1 MKNFVEWLKT
11 KHPRYLTEQQDEQNS
26 QDNLGYRPD
35 EIIIQK
41 NVTPKQLIRNTQF
54 DTNKW
59 DKDFNR
65 LQDPSENQNSG
76 FATIKYYFDEP
87 VRMLVVKKEAL
98 KRIRPSV
105 EAYYT
110 SLQHAVVLPSTMFT
124 ELPTATSDGKLTPEG
139 AEFLTHEL
147 RHSTQQGFVPKARQ
161 QDHNTQGE
169 QGRKKYN
176 KDPRE
181 MGVRLAAIK
190 NYMSKSTLHK
200 IANLSTNNKDYANK
214 IVETLP
220 EDEKLIFY
228 FILHPQEWV
237 RRSLKIINPE
247 TNNPETNN
255 SDNHKLIN
263 LILRSVLYEII
274 TNLSKSNG
282 DISDI
287 LNFYNTL
294 KGAEKEDYYKELMG
308 AYDQV
313 VKNNPQNNQS
323 AFQKI

>member
-1 MKNFVEWLKT
+1 MENFAEWLKINY
-11 KHPRYLTEQQDEQNS
+11 PRYFTEQQNEQNS

-35 EIIIQK
+35 EILVQK
-41 NVTPKQLIRNTQF
+41 NVIPKQLIRNAQF

-98 KRIRPSV
+98 KRIRPSA
-105 EAYYT
+105 EAYYMP
-110 SLQHAVVLPSTMFT
+110 LQHAVVLSSTMFT

-139 AEFLTHEL
+139 AETLAHEL
-147 RHSTQQGFVPKARQ
+147 RHSTQQGFVPKGRQ
-161 QDHNTQGE
+161 QEFNLQGE
-169 QGRKKYN
+169 QGRKRYF

-190 NYMSKSTLHK
+190 NYMSKDALQK
-200 IANLSTNNKDYANK
+200 IANLSTKNKDYANK
-214 IVETLP
+214 LVETLP

-228 FILHPQEWV
+228 FILHPQEWT

-247 TNNPETNN
+247 TNN
-255 SDNHKLIN
+255 SDNHKVIN
-263 LILRSVLYEII
+263 LILRTVLYELIA
-274 TNLSKSNG
+274 NLSKSN
-282 DISDI
+282 SDVSSI
-287 LNFYNTL
+287 LDFYNTL
-294 KGAEKEDYYKELMG
+294 SGAEKEDYYKELMG

-313 VKNNPQNNQS
+313 VKNKPQNNQS
-323 AFQKI
+323 AFQKT

>member
-11 KHPRYLTEQQDEQNS
+11 KHPRYFTEQQNE

-41 NVTPKQLIRNTQF
+41 NVIPKQLIRNAQF

-98 KRIRPSV
+98 KRVRPSA
-105 EAYYT
+105 EAYYM
-110 SLQHAVVLPSTMFT
+110 SLQHTVVLPNTMFT
-124 ELPTATSDGKLTPEG
+124 ELPTASSDGKLTPEG
-139 AEFLTHEL
+139 AEALAHEL
-147 RHSTQQGFVPKARQ
+147 RHSTQQGFVPKVRQ
-161 QDHNTQGE
+161 QDFNLQGE
-169 QGRKKYN
+169 QSKKRYF

-190 NYMSKSTLHK
+190 NYMSKDALYK
-200 IANLSTNNKDYANK
+200 IANLSTKNKDYANK

-228 FILHPQEWV
+228 FILHPQEWE
-237 RRSLKIINPE
+237 RRSLKIINSE
-247 TNNPETNN
+247 TNNP
-255 SDNHKLIN
+255 DNHKLIN
-263 LILRSVLYEII
+263 LILRSVLYELI

-282 DISDI
+282 DVSEI
-287 LNFYNTL
+287 LSFYNTL
-294 KGAEKEDYYKELMG
+294 NGADKEDYYKELIG

-313 VKNNPQNNQS
+313 VKTGSPNTRANYG
-323 AFQKI
+323 

>member
-1 MKNFVEWLKT
+1 MENFVEWLKI
-11 KHPRYLTEQQDEQNS
+11 KHPRYFTEQQDEQ
-26 QDNLGYRPD
+26 DNLGFRPN

-41 NVTPKQLIRNTQF
+41 NVIPKQLIRNAQF

-98 KRIRPSV
+98 KRVRPSA
-105 EAYYT
+105 EAYYM
-110 SLQHAVVLPSTMFT
+110 SLQHTVVLPNTMFT
-124 ELPTATSDGKLTPEG
+124 ELPTASSDGKLTPEG
-139 AEFLTHEL
+139 AEVLAHEL
-147 RHSTQQGFVPKARQ
+147 RHSTQQGFVPKVRQ
-161 QDHNTQGE
+161 QDSSLSGKKRE
-169 QGRKKYN
+169 KKYH

-190 NYMSKSTLHK
+190 NYMSKDALYK
-200 IANLSTNNKDYANK
+200 IANLSTKNKDYANK

-228 FILHPQEWV
+228 FILHPQEWE
-237 RRSLKIINPE
+237 RRSLKIINSE
-247 TNNPETNN
+247 TNNP
-255 SDNHKLIN
+255 DNHKLIN
-263 LILRSVLYEII
+263 LILRSVLYELI

-282 DISDI
+282 DVSEI
-287 LNFYNTL
+287 LSFYNTL
-294 KGAEKEDYYKELMG
+294 NGAEKEDYYKELIG

-323 AFQKI
+323 AFQKT

>member
-1 MKNFVEWLKT
+1 MENFVEWLKI
-11 KHPRYLTEQQDEQNS
+11 KHPRYFTEQQNE
-26 QDNLGYRPD
+26 QDNLGFRPD

-41 NVTPKQLIRNTQF
+41 NVIPKQLIRNAQF

-98 KRIRPSV
+98 KRVRPSA
-105 EAYYT
+105 EAYYM
-110 SLQHAVVLPSTMFT
+110 SLQHTVVLPNTMFT
-124 ELPTATSDGKLTPEG
+124 ELPTASSDGKLTPEG
-139 AEFLTHEL
+139 AEALAHEL
-147 RHSTQQGFVPKARQ
+147 RHSTQQGFVPKVRQ
-161 QDHNTQGE
+161 QDFNLQGE
-169 QGRKKYN
+169 QSKKRYF

-190 NYMSKSTLHK
+190 NYMSKDALQK
-200 IANLSTNNKDYANK
+200 IANLSTKNKDYANK
-214 IVETLP
+214 LVETLP

-228 FILHPQEWV
+228 FILHPQEWE
-237 RRSLKIINPE
+237 RRSLKIINSE
-247 TNNPETNN
+247 TNNP
-255 SDNHKLIN
+255 DNRKLIN
-263 LILRSVLYEII
+263 LILRSVLYELI

-282 DISDI
+282 DVSEI
-287 LNFYNTL
+287 LSFYNTL
-294 KGAEKEDYYKELMG
+294 NGAEKEDYYKELIG

-313 VKNNPQNNQS
+313 VKNPQNNQS
-323 AFQKI
+323 AFQKT

>member
-11 KHPRYLTEQQDEQNS
+11 KHPRYFTEQQDE

-41 NVTPKQLIRNTQF
+41 NVIPKQLIRNAQF

-98 KRIRPSV
+98 KRVRPSA
-105 EAYYT
+105 EAYYM
-110 SLQHAVVLPSTMFT
+110 SLQHTVVLPNTMFT
-124 ELPTATSDGKLTPEG
+124 ELPTASSDGKLTKDG
-139 AEFLTHEL
+139 AEALAHEL

-161 QDHNTQGE
+161 QDFNQQDSSLSGKKRE
-169 QGRKKYN
+169 KKYH

-190 NYMSKSTLHK
+190 NYMSKDALYK
-200 IANLSTNNKDYANK
+200 IANLSTKNKDYANK

-228 FILHPQEWV
+228 FILHPQEWE
-237 RRSLKIINPE
+237 RRSLKIINSE
-247 TNNPETNN
+247 TNNP
-255 SDNHKLIN
+255 DNHKLIN
-263 LILRSVLYEII
+263 LILRSVLYELI

-282 DISDI
+282 DVSEI
-287 LNFYNTL
+287 LSFYNTL
-294 KGAEKEDYYKELMG
+294 NGAEKEDYYKELIG

-313 VKNNPQNNQS
+313 VKNNPQNNQF
-323 AFQKI
+323 AFQKT

>member
-11 KHPRYLTEQQDEQNS
+11 KHPRYFTEQQNE

-41 NVTPKQLIRNTQF
+41 NVIPKQLIRNAQF

-98 KRIRPSV
+98 KRVRPNA
-105 EAYYT
+105 EAYYMP
-110 SLQHAVVLPSTMFT
+110 LQHTVVLPNTMFT
-124 ELPTATSDGKLTPEG
+124 ELPTASSDGKLTPEG
-139 AEFLTHEL
+139 AEALAHEL
-147 RHSTQQGFVPKARQ
+147 RHSTQQGFVPKVRQ
-161 QDHNTQGE
+161 QDSSLSGKE
-169 QGRKKYN
+169 REKKYH

-190 NYMSKSTLHK
+190 NYMSKDALYK
-200 IANLSTNNKDYANK
+200 IANLSTKNKDYANK

-220 EDEKLIFY
+220 EDEKLIFH
-228 FILHPQEWV
+228 FILHPQEWE
-237 RRSLKIINPE
+237 RRSLKIINSE
-247 TNNPETNN
+247 TNNP
-255 SDNHKLIN
+255 DNHKLIN
-263 LILRSVLYEII
+263 LILRSVLYELI
-274 TNLSKSNG
+274 TNLSKSN
-282 DISDI
+282 SDVSEI
-287 LNFYNTL
+287 LSFYNTL
-294 KGAEKEDYYKELMG
+294 NGAEKEDYYKELIG

-313 VKNNPQNNQS
+313 VKNPQNNQF
-323 AFQKI
+323 AFQKT

>member
-11 KHPRYLTEQQDEQNS
+11 KHPRYFTEQQNE

-41 NVTPKQLIRNTQF
+41 NVIPKQLIRNAQF

-98 KRIRPSV
+98 KRVRPNA
-105 EAYYT
+105 EAYYM
-110 SLQHAVVLPSTMFT
+110 SLQHTVVLPNTMFT
-124 ELPTATSDGKLTPEG
+124 ELPTASSDGKLTPEG
-139 AEFLTHEL
+139 AEALAHEL
-147 RHSTQQGFVPKARQ
+147 RHSTQQGIIPKARQ
-161 QDHNTQGE
+161 QDFNQQDSSLSGKE
-169 QGRKKYN
+169 REKKYH

-190 NYMSKSTLHK
+190 NYMSKDALYK
-200 IANLSTNNKDYANK
+200 IANLSTKNKDYANK

-228 FILHPQEWV
+228 FILHPQEWE
-237 RRSLKIINPE
+237 RRSLKIINS
-247 TNNPETNN
+247 ETNN

-263 LILRSVLYEII
+263 LILRSVLYELI

-282 DISDI
+282 DVSEI
-287 LNFYNTL
+287 LSFYNTL
-294 KGAEKEDYYKELMG
+294 NGAEKEDYYKELIG

-313 VKNNPQNNQS
+313 VKNNPQNNQF
-323 AFQKI
+323 AFQKT